1 MCSGGSRAERAGG
14 GHHFG
19 WVCLQEV
26 GVAAAAFAWRDPCH
40 RPVVSQ
46 MGMGHDKLL

>member
-14 GHHFG
+14 GHRFG

-26 GVAAAAFAWRDPCH
+26 GVAAAAFGVAGPL
-40 RPVVSQ
+40 SQ
-46 MGMGHDKLL
+46 ASCVTDGDGSR